1 MMCEKHI
8 FNFRKVR
15 IMKMLSSLKAKL
27 ASFTTDESGATLIEY
42 GLLAALIAVFLVVA
56 LQTLGNKVSGTLS
69 NVGAVL

>member
-1 MMCEKHI
+1 
-8 FNFRKVR
+8 
-15 IMKMLSSLKAKL
+15 MLSSLKAKL